1 MNCAD
6 IAAVVV
12 SWDSEETLDGCL
24 TRLRG
29 AEGVAEIRVVDCGS
43 TDSTLTIV
51 QRHAVADSRFHFIAN
66 PDPPGLGA
74 ARNQGIA
81 DCRAP
86 WLALLDAG
94 CLIEPDALARLRD
107 LAARYNALVG
117 ADLADESGVRD
128 PAARLDAGRGGP
140 AGWWRWLE
148 LAPAVATHE
157 EVQDV
162 AAVSGAV
169 MVLPRV
175 LFDTLNGFDPALATG
190 IANLDLC
197 RRARASGVRIACAN
211 AVRVTRVRGMLART
225 HPVHLIWHRRFD
237 ASRFLWRRGSK
248 ASALLAWPRI
258 WVGFPLDLLR
268 VLARVGSAP

>member
-1 MNCAD
+1 MNFAD

-51 QRHAVADSRFHFIAN
+51 QRHAVSDPRLHFIAN

-94 CLIEPDALARLRD
+94 CLVETDTFARLRD
-107 LAARYNALVG
+107 LAARHNALVG
-117 ADLADESGVRD
+117 AELADESGARD

-140 AGWWRWLE
+140 AGWWRWLG
-148 LAPAVATHE
+148 LVPVTATAE

-162 AAVSGAV
+162 VAVSGAV

-197 RRARASGVRIACAN
+197 RRARASGVRVACAN
-211 AVRVTRVRGMLART
+211 AVRISRVRGTFART
-225 HPVHLIWHRRFD
+225 HPVYLAWHRRLD
-237 ASRFLWRRGSK
+237 ASRFLWRKGFK
-248 ASALLAWPRI
+248 VAALLSWPRV
-258 WVGFPLDLLR
+258 WAGFPQDLLR
-268 VLARVGSAP
+268 ALDRAGSAP